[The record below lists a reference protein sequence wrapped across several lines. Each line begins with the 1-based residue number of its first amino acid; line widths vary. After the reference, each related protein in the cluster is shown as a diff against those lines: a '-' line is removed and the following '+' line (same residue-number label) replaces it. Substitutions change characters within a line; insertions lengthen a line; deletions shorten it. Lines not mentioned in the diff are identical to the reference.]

1 MKRCKST
8 VKLLTAGCV
17 AAVLLSG
24 CATAPAPENSE
35 RATAVTTTLTAAESR
50 NYKKSLESIQ
60 KGQPEKAVAGLKKL
74 TNANPRHVG
83 LWVNLAVACYKAG
96 DFKHAT
102 EAMTQATTLND
113 KVPELNNLAG
123 LIAIDQGQYALAE
136 KDYLQAITLNE
147 NYADAHYNLA
157 LLYDI
162 FYQDIAKALVH
173 YERYLTLIDDEDP
186 TTKSWTDELKRTL
199 KSRDGR

>member
-1 MKRCKST
+1 MKLCKSN
-8 VKLLTAGCV
+8 VKLLIAGCV
-17 AAVLLSG
+17 AAILLSG
-24 CATAPAPENSE
+24 CATAPAPVNSE
-35 RATAVTTTLTAAESR
+35 GATAVTTTLTATESK
-50 NYKKSLESIQ
+50 NYKKAMESIQ

-74 TNANPRHVG
+74 TSANPGHTG

-96 DFKHAT
+96 DVKQAT

-123 LIAIDQGQYALAE
+123 LIAVDQGQYALAK
-136 KDYLQAITLNE
+136 KDYLQAITLNK

-173 YERYLTLIDDEDP
+173 YERYLSLIDDEDP
-186 TTKSWTDELKRTL
+186 ATKSWTDELKRTL